1 MIKILYASFLL
12 ILACKTEK
20 REVKNENGNLIAKV
34 GDIRITEEDL
44 NLGLENLPG
53 IELTKEQ
60 KEGLKDEL
68 IKTAVFYLA
77 AKDEKFDTSKA
88 LNTKI
93 EWIKR
98 SIIASEYLKYK
109 YGNRMPNETEVN
121 NFISSNISKFSKKVE
136 LIITEFRDTLL
147 SSEIRDLLLD
157 LNRTP
162 VAGKRLDEMAKKG
175 MIFAQP
181 IPSTNLGI
189 LSFDLNDT
197 IVNTI
202 LKSKSGSVLGPY
214 KIRNSYSYVK
224 IISISDDDPYKN
236 EAKQAVFQFLILQSQ
251 KKFIDSLYN
260 VLKPK
265 YIK

>member
-1 MIKILYASFLL
+1 MIKVLYVSFLL
-12 ILACKTEK
+12 VLACKTEK
-20 REVKNENGNLIAKV
+20 KEPKDENENLIAKV
-34 GDIRITEEDL
+34 GNIKITEEDL
-44 NLGLENLPG
+44 KIGLENLPG

-60 KEGLKDEL
+60 EESLKDEL
-68 IKTAVFYLA
+68 IRTSVFYLA
-77 AKDEKFDTSKA
+77 AKDEKFDTSKT

-109 YGNRMPNETEVN
+109 YGNRMPTESEIN

-136 LIITEFRDTLL
+136 LIVIEFRDTLL
-147 SSEIRDLLLD
+147 SNQIRELLLD

-162 VAGKRLDEMAKKG
+162 VAGKRLDEMSRKG
-175 MIFAQP
+175 MILLQP
-181 IPSTNLGI
+181 IPSANLGI
-189 LSFDLNDT
+189 LSFDFNDT

-202 LKSKSGSVLGPY
+202 LNSKNGSVLGPY
-214 KIRNSYSYVK
+214 KIRNSYGYIK
-224 IISISDDDPYKN
+224 IVNIAEDDPYKN
-236 EAKQAVFQFLILQSQ
+236 ELKQAVFQFLILQSQ
-251 KKFIDSLYN
+251 KRFMDSLYN